1 MNEKVYEFY
10 GSGDISYTPK
20 TKEERHTIRQYKKE
34 FPPEEFFLFFKK
46 TRRAAFLKSFHKT
59 FKQAKAIWDEMQKP
73 AYDKRKKG
81 WTQW

>member
-46 TRRAAFLKSFHKT
+46 TRR
-59 FKQAKAIWDEMQKP
+59 
-73 AYDKRKKG
+73 
-81 WTQW
+81 